1 LRLDT
6 ADEQLWVRLSRENF
20 VSLTEYRMIGRAG
33 ADLAEWR
40 AVIFRRAKMAIK
52 QFISLEGVEEVRSM
66 NDALGRAE
74 RDLQRTAK
82 ESTGFSRDA
91 A

>member
-1 LRLDT
+1 
-6 ADEQLWVRLSRENF
+6 
-20 VSLTEYRMIGRAG
+20 
-33 ADLAEWR
+33 
-40 AVIFRRAKMAIK
+40 MAIK

-66 NDALGRAE
+66 NDALGRVE